1 MSNKPEQKSREF
13 IKPRDLLK
21 RLKQICTHNWG
32 LKLICVALAILLW
45 GSQISQDPN
54 LTREKSF
61 NDVTI
66 NRMGEDS
73 LLRNGFIIVSGLNEP
88 GSIQMR
94 ANVPQRQYSQ
104 ATSSHYN
111 VRVDLSRITKAGE
124 QMLPI
129 ITTGSATYGQVSWMS
144 QSEVKVQVDEYIT
157 RRRIP
162 VELDSIAQAPA
173 GFYPP
178 PAARDPSMIT
188 ISGPAQLVNRV
199 VKCVA
204 VYDLSMLRATTGT
217 QSFALSFTLRDSKG
231 EVVDNSLITVTS
243 ESVLIDTILVEQQLH
258 ALKTVDISLE
268 GITRGTPAAG
278 YRVKSITA
286 APAYLSVAGSAD
298 LLKSLKM
305 LNIASKIDIQDAKET
320 MIRSVRIE
328 KPQGALY
335 VSEEAVYVTIEIE
348 PISPSA
354 TGNS

>member
-1 MSNKPEQKSREF
+1 M
-13 IKPRDLLK
+13 
-21 RLKQICTHNWG
+21 
-32 LKLICVALAILLW
+32 
-45 GSQISQDPN
+45 
-54 LTREKSF
+54 
-61 NDVTI
+61 
-66 NRMGEDS
+66 
-73 LLRNGFIIVSGLNEP
+73 
-88 GSIQMR
+88 
-94 ANVPQRQYSQ
+94 
-104 ATSSHYN
+104 
-111 VRVDLSRITKAGE
+111 
-124 QMLPI
+124 
-129 ITTGSATYGQVSWMS
+129 
-144 QSEVKVQVDEYIT
+144 
-157 RRRIP
+157 
-162 VELDSIAQAPA
+162 
-173 GFYPP
+173 
-178 PAARDPSMIT
+178 
-188 ISGPAQLVNRV
+188 
-199 VKCVA
+199 
-204 VYDLSMLRATTGT
+204 
-217 QSFALSFTLRDSKG
+217 
-231 EVVDNSLITVTS
+231 DNSLITVTS